1 MEPLNKLKRSF
12 RNIRVFLLMQW
23 YAAKEVFAYRIST
36 SFTMVAI
43 AFGPLMNFVFITVIY
58 SVSSG
63 IGGWS
68 YYQLLLLSGVAS
80 LISSMAWYFAS
91 PWTLVNLMK
100 QGGLDIYLTR
110 PYPPYLSILSLGSIY
125 SASSAFTSIAIISY
139 ALANSS
145 ISLIPAIEFFVAIA
159 FGLAAF
165 ISFLLVL
172 TMILYSLFK
181 SARWTQNLM
190 NVFSEFSTY
199 PLTIYGVMGVFIF
212 SLLVPIGIATYYPV
226 AIIYGKTGTL
236 TFFAIVAFAIV
247 LIAFFR
253 MLFERYLKNYTSAI
267 G

>member
-1 MEPLNKLKRSF
+1 MKFLKFEGKYF
-12 RNIRVFLLMQW
+12 RNLRIFMLMQW
-23 YAAKEVFAYRIST
+23 YAAKEVFAYRVSA
-36 SFTMVAI
+36 SFTMVAV
-43 AFGPLMNFVFITVIY
+43 AFGPLINVVFITVIY

-80 LISSMAWYFAS
+80 FIIYMAWYFAN

-125 SASSAFTSIAIISY
+125 IASSGFTSIAIIAY

-145 ISLIPAIEFFVAIA
+145 ISFMPAIEFFVAIA

-165 ISFLLVL
+165 IAFLLVL

-190 NVFSEFSTY
+190 NVLGEFSTY
-199 PLTIYGVMGVFIF
+199 PLTIYGVMGAFIF
-212 SLLVPIGIATYYPV
+212 SVLAPIGIATYYPV
-226 AIIYGKTGTL
+226 AIIYGKTGTA
-236 TFFAIVAFAIV
+236 TFIAIMAFAIV
-247 LIAFFR
+247 LIVIFR
-253 MLFERYLKNYTSAI
+253 KLFDIYLKNYTSAI